1 MQRHDGDDDL
11 ALRAAC
17 PPVVSDTST
26 ASARP
31 GNRAATDETPAD
43 GDAPSEI
50 EADVAILGAGSAAE
64 ILAAALSDSPL
75 SVVVFEPSLVG
86 GQCPFVACMPSKSML
101 HDAAVGRRWDTA
113 VARRSDVV
121 DHLDDGRH
129 ASSLQKD
136 GATLVRSAAR
146 FVDPTCVEA
155 GGRRYRVRHIVI
167 ATGAD
172 SVVPPIEG
180 LAELDDAVWTSA
192 DAMRSEERPTR
203 LAVIGGGVIG
213 CEMAQLFAGFGTEVH
228 LLDVAARAFPD
239 LYPQVGEIVDDA
251 LRARGV
257 KICRGTTVEAAS
269 RRGGNVRLELS
280 NGSSVMTDRVLVA
293 TGTRPR
299 LDGLRL
305 DRIGV
310 HVDDRLPVD
319 DSGRV
324 AAPGS
329 IWAIGDVAG
338 RGEYTHLAKHQAQ
351 VVANHLDG
359 DGSRRFDDVV
369 LPACVFVEPPVMTV
383 GPTRGQLEGDDDV
396 VWATGEL
403 SEIPRWSTD
412 ELIGGFLAVA
422 ARRSTGCLV
431 AAHGAGARFDE
442 LVHALVVA
450 IDGQVPVRR
459 LAMSM
464 QPFPTVGE
472 VLGPIYRRLLTQ
484 LD

>member
-1 MQRHDGDDDL
+1 MSDD
-11 ALRAAC
+11 
-17 PPVVSDTST
+17 
-26 ASARP
+26 SAR
-31 GNRAATDETPAD
+31 G
-43 GDAPSEI
+43 APEI

-64 ILAAALSDSPL
+64 TLVDALTDSPL
-75 SVVVFEPSLVG
+75 SMVVFEPALVG
-86 GQCPFVACMPSKSML
+86 GECPFVACMPSKTML

-113 VARRSDVV
+113 VARRRDVV

-129 ASSLQKD
+129 ASSLRD
-136 GATLVRSAAR
+136 AGVTLVRSAAHI
-146 FVDPTCVEA
+146 VDPTCVEA
-155 GGRRYRVRHIVI
+155 DGRRYRVRHIVI

-172 SVVPPIEG
+172 ALVPPIDG
-180 LAELDDAVWTSA
+180 LAELGDAIWTGT
-192 DAMRSEERPTR
+192 DAMQAEERPTR

-228 LLDVAARAFPD
+228 LLDVAPHGFPD

-257 KICRGTTVEAAS
+257 KVCRGTTIEAVS
-269 RRGGNVRLELS
+269 RRGGNVLLELS

-299 LDGLRL
+299 LSGLGLERIGLHADDGLPL
-305 DRIGV
+305 EDT
-310 HVDDRLPVD
+310 
-319 DSGRV
+319 GRV
-324 AAPGS
+324 VTPGS
-329 IWAIGDVAG
+329 IWAIGDAAG
-338 RGEYTHLAKHQAQ
+338 RGEYTHLAKHHAE

-369 LPACVFVEPPVMTV
+369 LPACVFVDPPLMTV
-383 GPTRGQLEGDDDV
+383 GPSRRELDGDDDV
-396 VWATGEL
+396 VWATAEL

-412 ELIGGFLAVA
+412 ELVGGFLAVA
-422 ARRSTGCLV
+422 ARRSTGCIV

-450 IDGQVPVRR
+450 IDGDVPVRR

-472 VLGPIYRRLLTQ
+472 VLGPIYDRLLAQ
-484 LD
+484 LG